1 MLTETIMDHPPLLQ
15 IDGAVATLTLRRPER
30 ANRIEFEDLEVLRTH
45 CADLA
50 SRRDV
55 RAVVL
60 TATGKTFSAGYDLDS
75 ILNTVD
81 RDPSAAVIRNP
92 FAEMVD
98 AFEALPQVT
107 IGAFNGGVY
116 GGATDLA
123 LACDFRLGVHGMK
136 MFMPA
141 AQLGLLYYASGLK
154 RYVARLGLDT
164 TKRIFL
170 LAEHLDAEELKR
182 VGFLHEL
189 HSAQQLPERARVLSL
204 KASSMAP
211 LASTGM
217 KKVLNAIAH
226 NDLDLQAAASAET
239 QALRSLDIQEGV
251 RAWHERRE
259 PKFKGI

>member
-1 MLTETIMDHPPLLQ
+1 MNHSPLLH
-15 IDGAVATLTLRRPER
+15 IDGAVASITLRRPGR
-30 ANRIEFEDLEVLRTH
+30 ANRIEAGDLDVLRAH
-45 CADLA
+45 CDELA
-50 SRRDV
+50 SRLDV

-60 TATGKTFSAGYDLDS
+60 TATGDTFSAGYDLDS
-75 ILNTVD
+75 ILTTVD
-81 RDPSAAVIRNP
+81 RDPSAQVIRNP

-141 AQLGLLYYASGLK
+141 ARLGLQYYASGLR
-154 RYVARLGLDT
+154 RYVARLGLDV

-170 LAEHLDAEELKR
+170 LAEPLDAEALRR
-182 VGFLHEL
+182 VGFLHEV
-189 HSAQQLPERARVLSL
+189 HSAGELQERARAMSL
-204 KASSMAP
+204 TASSLAP
-211 LASTGM
+211 LASMGM
-217 KKVLNAIAH
+217 KRVLNAIASSDFDPH
-226 NDLDLQAAASAET
+226 AAAIAET
-239 QALRSLDIQEGV
+239 RALRSLDIQEGV

-259 PKFKGI
+259 PQFKGI

>member
-1 MLTETIMDHPPLLQ
+1 MNNAPFLL

-30 ANRIEFEDLEVLRTH
+30 ANRIEADDLDVLRAH
-45 CADLA
+45 CENLA
-50 SRRDV
+50 RRTDV
-55 RAVVL
+55 RAVIL
-60 TATGKTFSAGYDLDS
+60 TATGSTFSAGYDLDS
-75 ILNTVD
+75 ILTTVD

-141 AQLGLLYYASGLK
+141 ARLGLQYYASGLQ
-154 RYVARLGLDT
+154 RYVARLGLDA

-170 LAEHLDAEELKR
+170 LAEPLEAEALHR
-182 VGFLHEL
+182 LGFLHEL
-189 HSAQQLPERARVLSL
+189 HSAGELQERARAMALQ
-204 KASSMAP
+204 ASAMAP
-211 LASTGM
+211 LASMGM
-217 KKVLNAIAH
+217 KHVLNAIAH
-226 NDLDLQAAASAET
+226 HRLDPQAAAMAET
-239 QALRSLDIQEGV
+239 RALRSLDIQEGV

-259 PKFKGI
+259 PQFKGI